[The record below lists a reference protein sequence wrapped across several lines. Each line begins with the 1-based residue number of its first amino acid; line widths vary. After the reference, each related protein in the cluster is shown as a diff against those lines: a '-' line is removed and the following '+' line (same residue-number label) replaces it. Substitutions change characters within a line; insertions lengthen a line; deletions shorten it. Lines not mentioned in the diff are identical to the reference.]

1 MTFLGI
7 ASLKQLDSTQ
17 HECWPKPKT
26 YTTRPHRPK
35 VVKGTNQNV
44 FIVGSES
51 FCTTNTNIK
60 NIYIKKK
67 TNSDRTFKNHWL
79 SLLEHYAIVIV
90 HCLLKTKT
98 RLDQTCLPTIED
110 FGSKTNIGHETC

>member
-67 TNSDRTFKNHWL
+67 KKRIL
-79 SLLEHYAIVIV
+79 IEH
-90 HCLLKTKT
+90 LK
-98 RLDQTCLPTIED
+98 I
-110 FGSKTNIGHETC
+110 IGFLFWNTMQ